1 MIYYSLVVFT
11 LLLLFYLFF
20 ILRIKIG
27 LSKLQGCNSTLN
39 ETNYISI
46 IIPFRNESG
55 KILDNLES
63 LIKQSYPV
71 DKFEVIYVNDH
82 STDDSLIKLEDA
94 INVKNIFVC
103 SLDES
108 ALSKAHKKKAIEFGI
123 KKAKGDIMFFT
134 DADTVCSPEWIKSM
148 MACFDETTAFI
159 AGLVQFTNPNNFFE
173 KIQQLEFAGLIL
185 SSAGLIGANKPMI
198 CSSANLAFRKN
209 VFIEVGG
216 YDNLMN
222 LSSGDDELL
231 MQKIACDTEYKIR
244 FCFDKAGLVSTTANK
259 SIAEF
264 AQQRKRWASKGLFYK
279 NKFITIQ
286 LFLIFLF
293 YLGLIVQLIMGLTI
307 NNYFIFSFVFS
318 LIIKMGVEFTVL
330 KKGVGILINEI
341 KLKIFFT
348 AEFIHVPYILYS
360 SIAGA
365 FGKFTW
371 KERELKR

>member
-1 MIYYSLVVFT
+1 MIYILLIVFT

-27 LSKLQGCNSTLN
+27 LSKLKECNSTFD
-39 ETNYISI
+39 ETSYISI
-46 IIPFRNESG
+46 IIPFRNESAA
-55 KILDNLES
+55 ILENLES
-63 LIKQSYPV
+63 LIQQNYPV

-82 STDDSLIKLEDA
+82 STDDTLVKLKNA
-94 INVKNIFVC
+94 ISTENIFIY

-108 ALSKAHKKKAIEFGI
+108 GLSKAHKKRAIEFGI
-123 KKAKGDIMFFT
+123 KKAKRDIIFFT
-134 DADTVCSPEWIKSM
+134 DADTVCNPEWIKSM
-148 MACFDETTAFI
+148 MSCFDEKTAFV
-159 AGLVQFTNPNNFFE
+159 AGPVQFTNSKTFFE
-173 KIQQLEFAGLIL
+173 EIQQLEFAGLIL

-198 CSSANLAFRKN
+198 CSSANLAFRKK

-216 YDNLMN
+216 YDDLMN

-244 FCFDKAGLVSTTANK
+244 FCFDKTALVSTTANK
-259 SIAEF
+259 SLTEF

-286 LFLIFLF
+286 LILIFLF
-293 YLGLIVQLIMGLTI
+293 YLGLIIQLVMGVTI
-307 NNYFIFSFVFS
+307 NNYFIFSFVIS

-330 KKGVGILINEI
+330 KKGIGILLNEI
-341 KLKIFFT
+341 KLKIFFAT
-348 AEFIHVPYILYS
+348 ELIHVPYIIYS